1 MSDAPVRVTYRVH
14 TARRQ
19 QAIVLKAGP
28 LATSPGLVPR
38 VARLVALAH
47 HFERL
52 LAGGTVATQAE
63 LAALAGISPPRVT
76 QILNLALLAPDIQE
90 ELLFWPGD
98 DRGPD
103 TITERTL
110 RYVLRTPVWAE
121 QRARWAEIRDG

>member
-14 TARRQ
+14 TVRRQ
-19 QAIVLKAGP
+19 QAIVLEAGP
-28 LATSPGLVPR
+28 LAALPGRVPR
-38 VARLVALAH
+38 VARLLALAH
-47 HFERL
+47 HFEHL
-52 LAGGTVATQAE
+52 LAAGTVATQAE

-121 QRARWAEIRDG
+121 QRARWAEVREG